1 LSGKD
6 AARGRK
12 VAKGASEG
20 HVRAHGTPEK
30 KHARWSSYQAHIDK
44 LHEQFPTYSHHKL
57 CGIASMELKVGESTL
72 RLRTKI

>member
-1 LSGKD
+1 
-6 AARGRK
+6 
-12 VAKGASEG
+12 VI
-20 HVRAHGTPEK
+20 AHGTPEK
-30 KHARWSSYQAHIDK
+30 KQARWNGYQAYIDK